1 MAQGK
6 NTSNRQLLVKA
17 KDAES
22 QGDAEGAI
30 MLYQQAVKNNP
41 REEQAW
47 QRLMVLYR
55 KKKDY
60 EGELKVINLAF
71 KTYETHTLKTQQE
84 WLRQNKKVATLFK
97 SLAKSLGLMNSKDV
111 MVNDDPVL
119 DKWRH
124 RKEWVTAR
132 LKKRPKK

>member
-22 QGDAEGAI
+22 QGDAEMAI

-41 REEQAW
+41 REEHAW

-55 KKKDY
+55 KQKDY
-60 EGELKVINLAF
+60 AGELKVINLAL

-111 MVNDDPVL
+111 MVNEDPVL

-132 LKKRPKK
+132 LKKQPKK

>member
-6 NTSNRQLLVKA
+6 NTSNRLLLAEA

-22 QGDAEGAI
+22 QGDAGKAI
-30 MLYQQAVKNNP
+30 TLYQQAVKNNP
-41 REEQAW
+41 LEEQAW
-47 QRLMVLYR
+47 QRQMVLYR
-55 KKKDY
+55 KQKDY
-60 EGELKVINLAF
+60 PGELKVINLALE
-71 KTYETHTLKTQQE
+71 TYITHAKKTQQE
-84 WLRQNKKVATLFK
+84 WLQQNKKVAPLFK

-124 RKEWVTAR
+124 RQEWVKAR
-132 LKKRPKK
+132 LKKRQKK

>member
-6 NTSNRQLLVKA
+6 NTSNHLLLAEA

-22 QGDAEGAI
+22 QGDVGRAI
-30 MLYQQAVKNNP
+30 TLYQQAVKNNP
-41 REEQAW
+41 LEEQAW
-47 QRLMVLYR
+47 QRQMVLYR
-55 KKKDY
+55 KQKDY
-60 EGELKVINLAF
+60 AGELKVINLALE
-71 KTYETHTLKTQQE
+71 TYITHTKKTQQE
-84 WLRQNKKVATLFK
+84 WLRQNKKVAPLFK

-124 RKEWVTAR
+124 RQEWVKAR
-132 LKKRPKK
+132 LKKRQKK